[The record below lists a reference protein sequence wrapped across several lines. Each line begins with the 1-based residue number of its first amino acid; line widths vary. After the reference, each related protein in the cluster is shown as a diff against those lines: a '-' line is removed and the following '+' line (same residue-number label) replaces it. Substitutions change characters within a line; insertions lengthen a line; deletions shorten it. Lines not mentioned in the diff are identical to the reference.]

1 MSNEIVALL
10 SDVVYRISHVSSGAM
25 QIVHVSSGAME
36 IVHVNRL
43 KKCHVRPGRL
53 QMVLE
58 EDESDDQD
66 DG

>member
-1 MSNEIVALL
+1 MTNEIVALL

-25 QIVHVSSGAME
+25 QIVHV
-36 IVHVNRL
+36 NRL
-43 KKCHVRPGRL
+43 KKYHVRPGRL